1 MVKCQ
6 CDPTALVSTQIPI
19 PSSRRPFSGISER
32 IGRTRTVYSEKNGCD
47 PHPLNPCRGSD
58 IQADIHTAGASLYS
72 GCVATDPRNGWP
84 GKQRQTLNP
93 CVWFRVVV
101 FCLFGIAHNASA
113 GGGGFYLP
121 NPEGACYER
130 QDDTA
135 HSEAAERD
143 FGRNRDKYRVIVKH
157 DQLRVF
163 LQCNKGTAYCYRLPV
178 VCGEDQQF
186 YIWFWRLK

>member
-1 MVKCQ
+1 MQ
-6 CDPTALVSTQIPI
+6 N
-19 PSSRRPFSGISER
+19 SSGNTS
-32 IGRTRTVYSEKNGCD
+32 
-47 PHPLNPCRGSD
+47 
-58 IQADIHTAGASLYS
+58 
-72 GCVATDPRNGWP
+72 
-84 GKQRQTLNP
+84 

-101 FCLFGIAHNASA
+101 FCLFGIAHDASA
-113 GGGGFYLP
+113 GGGFYLP
-121 NPEGACYER
+121 KPEGACYER